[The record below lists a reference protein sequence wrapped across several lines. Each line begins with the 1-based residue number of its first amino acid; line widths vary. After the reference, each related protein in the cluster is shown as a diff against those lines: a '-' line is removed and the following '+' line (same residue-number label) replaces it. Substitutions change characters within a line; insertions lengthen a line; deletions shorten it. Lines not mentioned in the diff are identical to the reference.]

1 MTSLKRP
8 LAWWRL
14 AESAAS
20 RLTAEPDV
28 ARGDAGIDRL
38 VAGSSL
44 YTAGRSFV
52 EKAGQAWHSS
62 RTARELRSIVRD
74 LAPPSLADRVRV
86 SGLTATAGSLT
97 ALALQALEPMRNG
110 WLASILPAA
119 VAFAGVLAVAF
130 ADPFSRAIAGRRVN
144 RAQSDNP

>member
-20 RLTAEPDV
+20 RLTAESDI
-28 ARGDAGIDRL
+28 ARGDADIDRL
-38 VAGSSL
+38 LAGSSL
-44 YTAGRSFV
+44 YTTGGSLV
-52 EKAGQAWHSS
+52 EKTRQAWLNS

-86 SGLTATAGSLT
+86 SGLIATAGSLT
-97 ALALQALEPMRNG
+97 ALVLHALEPMRTG
-110 WLASILPAA
+110 RLARYSRRSRD
-119 VAFAGVLAVAF
+119 AGALVVVF
-130 ADPFSRAIAGRRVN
+130 ADPRV
-144 RAQSDNP
+144 RSPVAASTASPIR

>member
-8 LAWWRL
+8 FAWWSL
-14 AESAAS
+14 AESVAS
-20 RLTAEPDV
+20 RLTADPNV
-28 ARGDAGIDRL
+28 ARGDADIDQL

-44 YTAGRSFV
+44 YTAGGSLV
-52 EKAGQAWHSS
+52 EKTRQAWLNS

-74 LAPPSLADRVRV
+74 LAPPSPADRVRV
-86 SGLTATAGSLT
+86 SGLIATTGSLT
-97 ALALQALEPMRNG
+97 ALVLHAFEPMRTG

-119 VAFAGVLAVAF
+119 VAIAGVLMVSF
-130 ADPFSRAIAGRRVN
+130 ADPLSRAIAGRRLN